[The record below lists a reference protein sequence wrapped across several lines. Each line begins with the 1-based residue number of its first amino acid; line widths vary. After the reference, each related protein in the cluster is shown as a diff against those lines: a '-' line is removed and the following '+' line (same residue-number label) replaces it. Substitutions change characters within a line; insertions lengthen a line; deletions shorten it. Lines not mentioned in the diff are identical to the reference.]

1 VVVLLGIG
9 FLAGVVTAISPCVLP
24 VLPILLAGS
33 TTGGRRRPYAI
44 IAGLVA
50 SFSVFTLFAAS
61 LLNLL
66 GLPQDFL
73 RSAAIVLLFVV
84 AASLVFPQVA
94 SLLERPFLALTRRP
108 SRDLG
113 GGFLLGASLGLVF
126 VPCAGPVLAAM
137 SVVAAN
143 HRVGTD
149 AFLLTLAYA
158 SGAALPML
166 LVALAGQRA
175 SERTRLLRMHAQKVR
190 RVLGVVMAATA
201 LAIALNV
208 DRHFQTFIPGYTS
221 ALQERIERN
230 SSATS
235 RLAALK
241 QSDPDADTQ
250 QAASGEPLDDFGA
263 APDFKDISLWLNTP
277 GGRPLSLEK
286 LRGKVVL
293 VDFWTY
299 SCINCLRTLPFVKA
313 WDETYRKDGLVI
325 VGVHSPEFA
334 FERVST
340 NVREAVSRL
349 GIRYPVALDNEFGT
363 WNAYSNQYW
372 PAKYL
377 LDRRGHVRFAHF
389 GEGEYERTEGLIRRL
404 LAERGGKLPR
414 PVAKE
419 PERRR
424 LAVTAETYLGYERL
438 GRYVGT
444 PVSPDVFASYRLPR
458 SLDLDELAYGG
469 GWRVAEERI
478 TAGRDARLRLH
489 FLARDVHLV
498 LGGRGTVQVYL
509 DGAQRR
515 SVRVA
520 GSRLYTLL
528 RQEETKEALLELRV
542 TPGLSAYAFT
552 FG

>member
-1 VVVLLGIG
+1 MVVLLGIG

-24 VLPILLAGS
+24 VLPVLLAGS
-33 TTGGRRRPYAI
+33 TSGGRRRPYAI

-61 LLNLL
+61 LLDLL

-73 RSAAIVLLFVV
+73 RSTAIVLLFVV

-108 SRDLG
+108 TRDLG

-137 SVVAAN
+137 SVIAAN
-143 HRVGTD
+143 HRVGTE

-175 SERTRLLRMHAQKVR
+175 GARTRLLRMHAQKVR

-201 LAIALNV
+201 LAIALSL

-241 QSDPDADTQ
+241 RSGPDADTQ

-263 APDFKDISLWLNTP
+263 APDFMDISLWLNTP
-277 GGRPLSLEK
+277 GGRPLSLER
-286 LRGKVVL
+286 LRDKVVL

-334 FERVST
+334 FERVSA

-404 LAERGGKLPR
+404 LAERGMKLPR

-424 LAVTAETYLGYERL
+424 LAVTAESYLGYGRL

-444 PVSPDVFASYRLPR
+444 PVTPDVFASYRLPR

-469 GWRVAEERI
+469 SWRVAEERI
-478 TAGRDARLRLH
+478 TAGDGARLRLH

-509 DGAQRR
+509 DGVQRR

-528 RQEETKEALLELRV
+528 RQAETKEALLELRV
-542 TPGLSAYAFT
+542 SPGVSAYAFT